1 MKTHRNDDARKS
13 FSLALTL
20 AATIGASIFA
30 DGSIFAQTRQRPT
43 SAPVKRQAP
52 QADPNAASQ
61 PKTTGD
67 APQFTPE
74 EETKYNEALECFN
87 RQDVGGALKALQELT
102 ANNPAARP
110 PRLIM
115 ARWFMELKN
124 VQAMRASFEL
134 ATEESPEDPEAYYCL
149 AETALSDGEL
159 TATELLVRKGD
170 ELLAKYNAN
179 PTRKKSMIELSYK
192 LKLAYADSRK
202 RWPEAQEAILGLIK
216 LNGETAELDRAYAR
230 VLFQQEQ
237 DDKAR
242 ETFQRADK
250 IAKGE
255 GLPAEAAMAQLY
267 ASRGDAANAKRSL
280 DAALKSYPTSTP
292 VLLLSIAD
300 ALGEGNLDAAWSL
313 VQKLY
318 QTDKGVDVLKTYGKV
333 ALFRSDYVKAEAAFQ
348 EAVRQSPLD
357 AEATSGLALA
367 LCEQEDKEKRNRAVQ
382 YAAGNLQKQARNRDF
397 LATFGWTLYK
407 AGQLEDAMKVLQQSA
422 ADGQVNAA
430 SAYYLA
436 VILNEKGQKDAAIQ
450 LLKAALSTEPPFV
463 KRAEATKLLSSL
475 ESGAQK

>member
-1 MKTHRNDDARKS
+1 MKKHRTVGARKS

-20 AATIGASIFA
+20 ATAIGASIFA
-30 DGSIFAQTRQRPT
+30 DKPTFAQNQRPT
-43 SAPVKRQAP
+43 KAPTQRQTARPDANATVKP
-52 QADPNAASQ
+52 Q
-61 PKTTGD
+61 TTND

-74 EETKYNEALECFN
+74 EEAIYN
-87 RQDVGGALKALQELT
+87 KALQRFNQQDVAGALDALRELT
-102 ANNPAARP
+102 TNNPAARP

-124 VQAMRASFEL
+124 VPAMRASFEL
-134 ATEESPEDPEAYYCL
+134 ATEENPEDPEAYYCL

-159 TATELLVRKGD
+159 TAAELLVRKGD

-179 PTRKKSMIELSYK
+179 PTRQKSMLGLSCK
-192 LKLAYADSRK
+192 LKLAYADARK
-202 RWPEAQEAILGLIK
+202 RWSEAQEAILGLIK

-230 VLFQQEQ
+230 ILFQQEQ
-237 DDKAR
+237 DAKAR
-242 ETFQRADK
+242 EMFQRADK
-250 IAKGE
+250 LAKGE
-255 GLPAEAAMAQLY
+255 GLPTEAAMAQLY
-267 ASRGDAANAKRSL
+267 ASRGDAANARRSL

-292 VLLLSIAD
+292 VLLLSIMN
-300 ALGEGNLDAAWSL
+300 ALNENNLDSAWNL

-318 QTDKGVDVLKTYGKV
+318 QENKSVEVLKTYGKV
-333 ALFRSDYVKAEAAFQ
+333 ALFRSDYPKAEAAFQ

-367 LCEQEDKEKRNRAVQ
+367 LCEQGDEEKCKRAVQ
-382 YAAGNLQKQARNRDF
+382 YAAANLQKQARDRDF

-407 AGQLEDAMKVLQQSA
+407 AGQIDDAMKVLQQSA

-436 VILNEKGQKDAAIQ
+436 VILNEKGQKDTAIQ
-450 LLKAALSTEPPFV
+450 LLKAATSTAPPFV
-463 KRAEATKLLSSL
+463 KRAEAAKLLATL
-475 ESGAQK
+475 EPDAQN